1 MPTEL
6 SRDLP
11 SGVWLRSPE
20 GLIGRVLLTFAVELP
35 SGVLVKLAEVW
46 APLRLGVLYML
57 VAIHHRSKKKASTRS
72 QEEKTLPP
80 VAPSSA
86 LYWQS
91 LTLYVHWQR
100 RNVHRVHL
108 QHHKAGRCEGEYGT
122 ERQYIDNWPGKY
134 YNLVKSRFI
143 WRQSPNSF
151 NNNTDL
157 FWPSVFPSL
166 NWQQLCLSHRDAVCI
181 K

>member
-11 SGVWLRSPE
+11 SGVWLRSSE
-20 GLIGRVLLTFAVELP
+20 GLTGRVPLTSAVELP

-46 APLRLGVLYML
+46 APWRLGVLYML
-57 VAIHHRSKKKASTRS
+57 VAIHHRSKKKASTRN

-100 RNVHRVHL
+100 RNVHRVHSIT
-108 QHHKAGRCEGEYGT
+108 KPGNEGEYGT

-134 YNLVKSRFI
+134 YNLLKSRFI
-143 WRQSPNSF
+143 WCQSPSSF
-151 NNNTDL
+151 SNNTDL

-166 NWQQLCLSHRDAVCI
+166 NWQQQCLSHRDAVCI